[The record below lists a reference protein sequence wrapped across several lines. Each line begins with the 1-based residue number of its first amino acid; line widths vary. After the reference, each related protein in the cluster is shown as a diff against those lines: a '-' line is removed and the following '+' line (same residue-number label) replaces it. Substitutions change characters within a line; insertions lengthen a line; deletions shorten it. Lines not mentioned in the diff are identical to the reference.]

1 MPLCDVAAGQMP
13 PGNASPP
20 SARQNDTEPAL
31 EPITPMSD
39 NLAFDNVLVTRYAS
53 KAMSGLWS
61 AQTRY
66 GLWRRLWLSLA
77 RAEKDLGLP
86 ITDDQIAELA
96 GHLDDIDFAAVAAYE
111 KKLRHD
117 VMAHV
122 HAYGDVAPKARPI
135 IHLGATSC
143 YVTDNGDLVQ
153 LRDALKLVRDTLIGV
168 IDAMARFADRWKNQ
182 PCLGYTHYQPAQL
195 VTVGKRA
202 TLWCQDLLMDLQ
214 EVERRIADLKFL
226 GVKGTTG
233 TQASFLAL
241 FEGDETKVVDLEKRV
256 AGDFGFDAVLPVSGQ
271 TYTRKID
278 SQILGTLGQL
288 AETAHKFG
296 SDMRLLSHDRELDE
310 PFESGQIGSSAMAY
324 KKNPMR
330 SERLCSLARFV
341 LSLPQA
347 AAATAAT
354 QWLERTLDD
363 SAVRRLILPQAFL
376 ATDAMLRIYLNVV
389 PGIVV
394 NTAIIDRNVRRELPF
409 MATENLM
416 MAAVKA
422 GADRQDVHEVIR
434 EKSIEAVTAY
444 KAGETGEIDLM
455 DKLRA
460 TPTFAGVD
468 LDAALNPAEYV
479 GRSARQ
485 VDDFIARE
493 VEPVRKRYPQLLS
506 QSAELHV

>member
-1 MPLCDVAAGQMP
+1 
-13 PGNASPP
+13 
-20 SARQNDTEPAL
+20 
-31 EPITPMSD
+31 MSS
-39 NLAFDNVLVTRYAS
+39 LSFDNVLVTRYAS
-53 KAMSGLWS
+53 REMSRLWS

-77 RAEKDLGLP
+77 NREKELGLP
-86 ITDDQIAELA
+86 ITQQQVDELA
-96 GHLDDIDFAAVAAYE
+96 AHLDDIDFAKVAEYE

-122 HAYGDVAPKARPI
+122 HAFGDVAPSARPI

-153 LRDALKLVRDTLIGV
+153 LRDALKLVRDTLVGV
-168 IDAMARFADRWKNQ
+168 IDALARFADQWKNQ

-214 EVERRIADLKFL
+214 DIERRITDLKFL

-241 FEGDETKVVDLEKRV
+241 FDNNHEKAIELEKRV
-256 AGDFGFDAVLPVSGQ
+256 AHDFGFAEVIPVSGQ

-278 SQILGTLGQL
+278 SQILGTLAQL
-288 AETAHKFG
+288 GETAHKFG
-296 SDMRLLSHDRELDE
+296 TDMRLLSHDRELDE
-310 PFESGQIGSSAMAY
+310 PFETGQIGSSAMAY

-330 SERLCSLARFV
+330 SERMCSLARFV
-341 LSLPQA
+341 MAQPQA
-347 AAATAAT
+347 AAQTAAT

-376 ATDAMLRIYLNVV
+376 ATDAILRIYLNVV
-389 PGIVV
+389 PGIIV
-394 NTAIIDRNVRRELPF
+394 NTSIIERNVRRELPF

-422 GADRQDVHEVIR
+422 GGDRQDVHEVIR
-434 EKSIEAVTAY
+434 EKSMEAVNAY
-444 KAGETGEIDLM
+444 KSGQSAEIDLLERL
-455 DKLRA
+455 KS
-460 TPTFAGVD
+460 TPTFANVD
-468 LDAALNPAEYV
+468 LESAMNPADYI
-479 GRSARQ
+479 GRSAEQ
-485 VDDFIARE
+485 VSDFIAAHVNPIRN
-493 VEPVRKRYPQLLS
+493 RYPDLLK
-506 QSAELHV
+506 QKADLHV